1 MKQSIQKA
9 AVLGAGTMGA
19 GIAAH
24 LANSGIPVL
33 LLDIPGKDDRNGP
46 AVEGLKRIQKSKPA
60 AFMHKSFVQRI
71 EVGNL
76 EDDLE
81 RLGEVDW
88 VVEAVV
94 ERLDI
99 KRDLLEKV
107 EKVVAAHTIVSSNS
121 SGIPMKLQVKGR
133 SPEFAK
139 RFLGTHFFNPPRYMH
154 LLELIPTE
162 QTDPAVVDRMKEF
175 GELVLGK
182 GVVIAHDVPGFAAN
196 RVGVYCVANVV
207 RKMEELGLKPHQ
219 VDFLTGPLIGKPKS
233 ATFRTMDLSGV
244 DVVATVAKNLHE
256 ATGEET
262 RLPEFVDR
270 MVSEGRLG
278 EKTRAGFYKKIKN
291 NGKSVI
297 LGLNFDTFEYE
308 ESEKYRLPDELAP
321 AVKHPD
327 PVKRLEALL
336 DSETVEGRF
345 TRETF
350 FPQIQYAAQKVGE
363 VADSG
368 AAVDNAMKWG
378 FGWEMG
384 PLEMARGLGE
394 ERVRKG
400 FEALDLEIP
409 EGLFAENGAAQGP
422 TVLRDLHRRDKVVIS
437 NQDASLLDLGDGVAC
452 LEFHSKANAIG
463 AKILEMFDQ
472 ADQEVRRNFTG
483 LVVGNQGQ
491 NFCAGADISMILRLA
506 QEQNFEEIRQA
517 CRTFQGM
524 TSRLRYSPYPV
535 VATPFGMTL
544 GGGCEVALWADETLA
559 GAELYT
565 GLVEVGVGILP
576 AGGGTTEM
584 LIRMNEGLL
593 PGAQPFVAVQKAFE
607 LIAMAKVSS
616 SAFEAQELGLL
627 RPTDHISMGNDRLID
642 QAKARVLALA
652 PGYRPQIKRQVEVLG
667 ETAYANLMAGAYMMK
682 EGQMITEYEYHLAKT
697 IARVLTGGT
706 QNRPVTVSETVLLE
720 LEEEAFLS
728 LTGEEKTQQRLAHT
742 LKTGKTLRN

>member
-1 MKQSIQKA
+1 MKQKIQRA

-24 LANSGIPVL
+24 LANAGIPVL
-33 LLDIPGKDDRNGP
+33 LLDIPGKEDRNGP
-46 AVEGLKRIQKSKPA
+46 AKEGLKRIQKSKPA
-60 AFMHKSFVQRI
+60 AFMLPSFVQRI

-76 EDDLE
+76 EDDLG

-99 KRDLLEKV
+99 KRQLLEKV
-107 EKVVAAHTIVSSNS
+107 EKVVADHTIVSSNS

-133 SPEFAK
+133 SEGFAR

-162 QTDPAVVDRMKEF
+162 QTDPEVVDTMQEF
-175 GELVLGK
+175 AELVLGK
-182 GVVIAHDVPGFAAN
+182 GVVRAHDVPGLAAN
-196 RVGVYCVANVV
+196 RVGVFCVANVV
-207 RKMEELGLKPHQ
+207 RKMEELGLKPNQ
-219 VDFLTGPLIGKPKS
+219 VDVLTGPLIGKPKS

-244 DVVATVAKNLHE
+244 DVVATVAKNLNE
-256 ATGEET
+256 ATGEDT
-262 RLPEFVDR
+262 TLPAFVDR
-270 MVSEGRLG
+270 MVAEGRLG
-278 EKTRAGFYKKIKN
+278 EKTKAGFYKKIKN
-291 NGKSVI
+291 NGSSVI
-297 LGLNFDTFEYE
+297 LDLNFDTFEYE
-308 ESEKYRLPDELAP
+308 ESEKYRLPDELG
-321 AVKHPD
+321 AVAKNPD
-327 PVKRLEALL
+327 PVQRLKALL
-336 DSETVEGRF
+336 DSDTVEGRF

-350 FPQIQYAAQKVGE
+350 FPQLQYAAQKVGE

-368 AAVDNAMKWG
+368 TAVDNAMKWG
-378 FGWEMG
+378 FGWDLG
-384 PLEMARGLGE
+384 PLEMARLIGKD
-394 ERVRKG
+394 RVKKG
-400 FEALDLEIP
+400 FEELGLELP
-409 EGLFAENGAAQGP
+409 PSLFSEDSAGVGP
-422 TVLRDLHRRDKVVIS
+422 TVLRDLHRQNKVVVA

-463 AKILEMFDQ
+463 AKILEMFEQ
-472 ADQEVRRNFTG
+472 ADQEVRRNFAG

-506 QEQNFEEIRQA
+506 QEQNYEEIRQA

-535 VATPFGMTL
+535 VVAPFGMTL
-544 GGGCEVALWADETLA
+544 GGGCEVALWGDETLA

-607 LIAMAKVSS
+607 LIAMGKVSA

-627 RPTDHISMGNDRLID
+627 RTTDHILMGNDRLID

-652 PGYRPQIKRQVEVLG
+652 PGYRPPLKRQVKVLG
-667 ETAYANLMAGAYMMK
+667 ETAYANLMAGAYLMK

-706 QNRPVTVSETVLLE
+706 SNREETVCETVLLE

-728 LTGEEKTQQRLAHT
+728 LSGEEKTQQRLAHT